1 MFFILRHRDDI
12 RLFTNSKED
21 EEKIMKILSI
31 TLANHNFT
39 LNQHKTLLYEDILKD
54 GIKKTEKHYLINNS
68 CDKK

>member
-1 MFFILRHRDDI
+1 MRYRDDI

-39 LNQHKTLLYEDILKD
+39 LNQHKTFFSEDIITD
-54 GIKKTEKHYLINNS
+54 SIKEEKRYSIEHRCIE
-68 CDKK
+68 KK